1 MLKNPYPPPSDL
13 DEDDKAASRFQTY
26 IDAGDR
32 ALLMSLRAVRG
43 TAQAAVNTLI
53 LHLCNDLRDF
63 QLTSYRP
70 DADDILEI
78 LCERRPLTDDQITR
92 LRRTS
97 LGVHQQV
104 PTWLQQHQRSTA
116 VRKGATD
123 TKTESTHTKGS
134 TESGVGRDR
143 GKTTGEKTSHTK
155 TTTDR
160 GGHS

>member
-53 LHLCNDLRDF
+53 LHLCNDLRDLK
-63 QLTSYRP
+63 LTTYRP

-97 LGVHQQV
+97 ASLHQQI
-104 PTWLQQHQRSTA
+104 PTWLQQHRRRTGVREGTTDPA
-116 VRKGATD
+116 VKPA
-123 TKTESTHTKGS
+123 HTKGGV
-134 TESGVGRDR
+134 EGGVGRDR
-143 GKTTGEKTSHTK
+143 GQTTSEKTKHTK
-155 TTTDR
+155 GTDDRR
-160 GGHS
+160 GGS

>member
-13 DEDDKAASRFQTY
+13 NENDLAACRFQTY

-43 TAQAAVNTLI
+43 TAQAVVNTLI
-53 LHLCNDLRDF
+53 LHLCNDLRDI

-92 LRRTS
+92 LRSTS
-97 LGVHQQV
+97 IGVHQQI
-104 PTWLQQHQRSTA
+104 PSWLQQHRRSTKL
-116 VRKGATD
+116 REGTTD
-123 TKTESTHTKGS
+123 VQTKSTNPQS
-134 TESGVGRDR
+134 SVESGVGRHR
-143 GKTTGEKTSHTK
+143 GKTTSEKKGHTK
-155 TTTDR
+155 EANDGR
-160 GGHS
+160 GSS

>member
-1 MLKNPYPPPSDL
+1 MLKNPYPPPSELNENDL
-13 DEDDKAASRFQTY
+13 AACRFQTY

-53 LHLCNDLRDF
+53 LHLCNDLRELN
-63 QLTSYRP
+63 LTSYRP

-97 LGVHQQV
+97 ISVHQQIS
-104 PTWLQQHQRSTA
+104 TGLQHNRRSSG
-116 VRKGATD
+116 VREGATN
-123 TKTESTHTKGS
+123 TKTKSTHTPGS

-143 GKTTGEKTSHTK
+143 GKASGEKKGHTK
-155 TTTDR
+155 ETNVR